1 MLETRAG
8 RILHPQFSYGRVILQ
23 SLEKEGNES
32 NEDHQETE
40 LVRAKE
46 SIRLY
51 GVLAGNTEELLDAE
65 AKSDQCGRSSHPREH
80 RSVVRKK
87 GTGERELGAGVGLY
101 ERSLLIFRHAD
112 QFPLFVVHWNSIRRI
127 GLVILAPNCAQVA

>member
-1 MLETRAG
+1 VLETCTG
-8 RILHPQFSYGRVILQ
+8 GILRPQFSYRGVILQ

-40 LVRAKE
+40 FVRAKQ

-112 QFPLFVVHWNSIRRI
+112 QLPLFVVRWNSVRRI
-127 GLVILAPNCAQVA
+127 GLVILAPNCAQGA

>member
-1 MLETRAG
+1 LLETRAG
-8 RILHPQFSYGRVILQ
+8 RILRPQFSHRRVILQ

-40 LVRAKE
+40 LVRTKE
-46 SIRLY
+46 SIRLC
-51 GVLAGNTEELLDAE
+51 GVLAGNAEELLDAE

-87 GTGERELGAGVGLY
+87 GTGERELGVRVGLDD
-101 ERSLLIFRHAD
+101 RSLLIFRHAN
-112 QFPLFVVHWNSIRRI
+112 QLSLFVVHGNSVRRI
-127 GLVILAPNCAQVA
+127 ELVILAPNCAQVA

>member
-1 MLETRAG
+1 VLETRTG
-8 RILHPQFSYGRVILQ
+8 GILHPQFSYGRVILQ

-40 LVRAKE
+40 FVRAKQ

-51 GVLAGNTEELLDAE
+51 CVLAGNTEELLDAE

-87 GTGERELGAGVGLY
+87 GTGERELGARVGLDD
-101 ERSLLIFRHAD
+101 RSLLIFRHAD
-112 QFPLFVVHWNSIRRI
+112 QLSLFVVHRNSVRRI
-127 GLVILAPNCAQVA
+127 GLGILAPNYAQVA